1 MQAAYQGEA
10 ECKSCSL
17 RESAVLFSGLDD
29 SDFEHLHAP
38 IEQFSV
44 AAGSRIYRDNE
55 PGEFLYTLRKGLV
68 KLVNSLPDGSQ
79 RIVGMAGPTDVIGLE
94 VLVQPHY
101 DADAVV
107 VLDAELCRIPLAVV
121 RDLSDKNPA
130 LHEELL
136 RRWQK
141 ALREANRWLTDL
153 STGSARQRIARLL
166 LMLDCKGN
174 IHCELLNREDMAGV
188 LVLTVETVSRIIAD
202 KKRAGVLRKDSNNC
216 YICDNDQLK
225 KISYE

>member
-44 AAGSRIYRDNE
+44 AAGSRIYRDKE

-79 RIVGMAGPTDVIGLE
+79 RIVGMAGSTDVIGLE

-101 DADAVV
+101 DTDAVV
-107 VLDAELCRIPLAVV
+107 VVDAELCRIPLAVV
-121 RDLSDKNPA
+121 RGLSDENPVV
-130 LHEELL
+130 HEELM

-141 ALREANRWLTDL
+141 ALKEANRWLTDL

-188 LVLTVETVSRIIAD
+188 LGLTVETVSRIIAD

-216 YICDNDQLK
+216 YICDIDQLK